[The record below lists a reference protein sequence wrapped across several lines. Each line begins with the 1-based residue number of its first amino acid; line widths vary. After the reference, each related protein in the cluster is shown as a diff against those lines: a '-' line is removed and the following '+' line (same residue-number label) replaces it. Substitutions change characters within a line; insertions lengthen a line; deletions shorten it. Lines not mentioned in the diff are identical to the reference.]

1 MLLHQSMAAL
11 KGAAGFPAGASVAPV
26 AKADEEP
33 AAPVKRPKLLARMK
47 AKRKTKLEKKASMK
61 AAKDARGS
69 AKMLQ
74 NPMQGGA
81 AAAAGDGPTPILL
94 PNQPAN
100 QSKQAFLAEVV
111 KSGSTA
117 VTLLI
122 RGRTYSVAWA
132 GDARA
137 VLCRGGSA
145 VALTSD
151 HKPNRPDE
159 RRRIEAAGGSVDSKA
174 RLFGDLAVS
183 RAFGDMRHKSL
194 EVNLETG
201 ECGSTSGPLIA
212 SPEVTQLPM
221 DAADEFVVLASD
233 GTWDVLSNQEAVNF
247 VRRHLVL
254 NGDAQAAAAA
264 LVDKAFQMG
273 SGDNLSAVVVC
284 VNQGE

>member
-11 KGAAGFPAGASVAPV
+11 KGAAGFPAGASVGPA
-26 AKADEEP
+26 AKADDEP

-47 AKRKTKLEKKASMK
+47 AKRKTKMEKKASMK

-81 AAAAGDGPTPILL
+81 AVAAEDSPTPILL

-122 RGRTYSVAWA
+122 RGRTYSVAWV

-145 VALTSD
+145 VGLTSD

-221 DAADEFVVLASD
+221 DATDEFVVLASD